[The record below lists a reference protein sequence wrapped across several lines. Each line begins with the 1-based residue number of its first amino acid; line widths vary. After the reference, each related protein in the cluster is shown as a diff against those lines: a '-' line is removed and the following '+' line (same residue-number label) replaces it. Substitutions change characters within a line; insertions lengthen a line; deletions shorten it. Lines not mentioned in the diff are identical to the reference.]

1 MIFGLLIQD
10 MTTVPRPDKFKVLTE
25 WRTLVG
31 RVVDPPAKATLG
43 LCKVLQ
49 SQENVMVGF
58 VSFRIVVQILTLAY
72 LDKLC
77 MFDYMTLKPQ
87 DSWTAPCR
95 FGNPVHRQNSKQMRG
110 SKPRSMCQ
118 GKAPSQGMSSMLS

>member
-31 RVVDPPAKATLG
+31 RVVDPQAKATLG

-58 VSFRIVVQILTLAY
+58 VSFRIVVPDFNISILGQIMYVWLY
-72 LDKLC
+72 D
-77 MFDYMTLKPQ
+77 PQ
-87 DSWTAPCR
+87 ASR
-95 FGNPVHRQNSKQMRG
+95 
-110 SKPRSMCQ
+110 
-118 GKAPSQGMSSMLS
+118 

>member
-31 RVVDPPAKATLG
+31 RVVNPPAKATLG

-58 VSFRIVVQILTLAY
+58 VSFRIVVPDFNMSILGQIMYVWLY
-72 LDKLC
+72 D
-77 MFDYMTLKPQ
+77 PQ
-87 DSWTAPCR
+87 ASR
-95 FGNPVHRQNSKQMRG
+95 
-110 SKPRSMCQ
+110 
-118 GKAPSQGMSSMLS
+118 

>member
-77 MFDYMTLKPQ
+77 MFDYI
-87 DSWTAPCR
+87 C
-95 FGNPVHRQNSKQMRG
+95 FII
-110 SKPRSMCQ
+110 
-118 GKAPSQGMSSMLS
+118 